1 MTKIAIDYKTIYYP
15 PGGILMWSIIFI
27 ELITFGMALI
37 TFAFYDTLE
46 PEIFHQSKL
55 QINPTMALLI
65 PYFC

>member
-55 QINPTMALLI
+55 QINPTMVLLI